1 MLNYLAT
8 LGWGAP
14 DGVEIRPIGEIIELF
29 ELDDIGKSS
38 ALFDLKKL
46 THFNGEYIRAL
57 DPAEFVARAEP
68 WITGPDAVAGRA
80 LRPRG
85 VRAGALVQER
95 TKVMS
100 EIPEL
105 VDWLFLPG
113 DARRPRQ
120 LVEGDGK
127 PHAVA
132 VLDSAVAGFEAAGE
146 WTADT
151 VRAVVE
157 QAARDAGLVGPRAIR
172 SSPRPRRPC
181 ASPLGRSKGLP
192 LFESLS
198 CSARRDHPAAPS
210 GTEPPLAGED
220 PADVGRE
227 GPVPRGRPRGPRRP
241 LPRRHVRP
249 GLAHS
254 GVAHGG
260 DAGAIVVLGA
270 AQYDGEPSP
279 VLRARLDQAVRLYRD
294 GRAPLIVVTG
304 GRQEGD
310 RFTQAVAGYRY
321 LRDQGVP
328 EDALLL
334 EVDGTST
341 YTELAATAR
350 ILRARGLERV
360 LMVSDGYHSQR
371 LLAIAEEVGLDGAV
385 SPTDT
390 GFGVRELA
398 RESLAVGLGRLVGFR
413 RLDSL
418 G

>member
-1 MLNYLAT
+1 VRIPRT
-8 LGWGAP
+8 W
-14 DGVEIRPIGEIIELF
+14 
-29 ELDDIGKSS
+29 
-38 ALFDLKKL
+38 
-46 THFNGEYIRAL
+46 
-57 DPAEFVARAEP
+57 
-68 WITGPDAVAGRA
+68 AGRV
-80 LRPRG
+80 LFL
-85 VRAGALVQER
+85 AGALGVLGVLYLGVTFVQVWR
-95 TKVMS
+95 T
-100 EIPEL
+100 
-105 VDWLFLPG
+105 
-113 DARRPRQ
+113 
-120 LVEGDGK
+120 
-127 PHAVA
+127 
-132 VLDSAVAGFEAAGE
+132 
-146 WTADT
+146 
-151 VRAVVE
+151 
-157 QAARDAGLVGPRAIR
+157 
-172 SSPRPRRPC
+172 
-181 ASPLGRSKGLP
+181 
-192 LFESLS
+192 
-198 CSARRDHPAAPS
+198 
-210 GTEPPLAGED
+210 
-220 PADVGRE
+220 
-227 GPVPRGRPRGPRRP
+227 
-241 LPRRHVRP
+241 
-249 GLAHS
+249 S

-260 DAGAIVVLGA
+260 DADAIVVLGA